1 MNNFIEKIK
10 SKPEH
15 TRRKIFFAVMAVFAA
30 AIFILYLISI
40 KNSVKSAALEISSEK
55 KELEG
60 KFVLPGLKDS
70 LMAGVKD
77 ALK

>member
-1 MNNFIEKIK
+1 MNSFIEKIK

-15 TRRKIFFAVMAVFAA
+15 IRRKIFIAVMAIFAV
-30 AIFILYLISI
+30 AIFVLYLLSI

-55 KELEG
+55 NDLQKA
-60 KFVLPGLKDS
+60 FVLPGLKDS

-77 ALK
+77 VLK

>member
-1 MNNFIEKIK
+1 MNSFIEKIK

-15 TRRKIFFAVMAVFAA
+15 TRRKIFFAVMAVFAV

-70 LMAGVKD
+70 IGASLKD
-77 ALK
+77 IFK

>member
-1 MNNFIEKIK
+1 MNSFIEKIK
-10 SKPEH
+10 PSRTYTQENIFH
-15 TRRKIFFAVMAVFAA
+15 YGGVCRRD
-30 AIFILYLISI
+30 FILYLISI

-77 ALK
+77 VLK